1 MDISGFP
8 MPNVNAIGTV
18 WNFYFKDKV
27 TSDKVIPGFVAQD
40 ILGMTLPS
48 NLRKFKARTFWPSS
62 LFFSPCSQDALNSDL
77 IQHHS
82 YLTTGVPS
90 SHYERVM

>member
-8 MPNVNAIGTV
+8 MPDVNAIGTV

-27 TSDKVIPGFVAQD
+27 TSDKVISGFVAQD
-40 ILGMTLPS
+40 IWEMTLPS
-48 NLRKFKARTFWPSS
+48 KLRKVKAHTFWPSS
-62 LFFSPCSQDALNSDL
+62 LFFSACSQDALNSDL

-82 YLTTGVPS
+82 YVTTGIPS
-90 SHYERVM
+90 SHYKRVM